1 MVLSILPSIFGTSS
15 MFMYLVCSIFG
26 TSSMF
31 IFGTSSM
38 FMKIYVVHI
47 FSTSILCYIQ
57 NLKTQ
62 ISLWGKSKYCVEQQ
76 SERSW
81 EESESLDFSFA
92 SISLTPIDSPAALWP
107 HPLLESLVWCD
118 GVSDLGEEDS
128 LCRVYFYWLECKVVG
143 VAILNWDTH
152 YWLSFL
158 NC

>member
-76 SERSW
+76 SERS
-81 EESESLDFSFA
+81 
-92 SISLTPIDSPAALWP
+92 
-107 HPLLESLVWCD
+107 
-118 GVSDLGEEDS
+118 
-128 LCRVYFYWLECKVVG
+128 
-143 VAILNWDTH
+143 
-152 YWLSFL
+152 
-158 NC
+158 